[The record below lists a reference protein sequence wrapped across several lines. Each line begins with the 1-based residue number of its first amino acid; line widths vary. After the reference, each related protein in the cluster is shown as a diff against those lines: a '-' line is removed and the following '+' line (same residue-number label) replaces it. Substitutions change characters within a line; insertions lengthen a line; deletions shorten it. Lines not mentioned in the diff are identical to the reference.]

1 MFNLFK
7 GQSAKTEIATE
18 TPIAEPKKFKDIRA
32 QWKAL
37 AADRKITKEDIA
49 ALCIYRAMVK
59 EQVPEGAVS
68 RLHRSFK
75 PITNK
80 VKLDNGA
87 APYAALESAV
97 NSIKYS
103 KFAEWLNKDEL
114 NALLEAAKATKAA
127 GLK

>member
-1 MFNLFK
+1 M
-7 GQSAKTEIATE
+7 
-18 TPIAEPKKFKDIRA
+18 KDIRQ

-37 AADRKITKEDIA
+37 AADRKITREDIA

-87 APYAALESAV
+87 APCAALESAIW
-97 NSIKYS
+97 SIEYS
-103 KFAEWLNKDEL
+103 KFAEWLDKDEMA
-114 NALLEAAKATKAA
+114 ALLEAVKATKVA
-127 GLK
+127 GIK